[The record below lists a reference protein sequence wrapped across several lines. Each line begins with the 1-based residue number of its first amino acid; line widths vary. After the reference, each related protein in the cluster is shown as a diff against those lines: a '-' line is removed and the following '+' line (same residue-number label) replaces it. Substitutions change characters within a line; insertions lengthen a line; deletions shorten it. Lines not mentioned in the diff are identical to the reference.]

1 MESKIKKY
9 ELNQN
14 GKKYILSIQIFGEKL
29 RFACIEHYQ
38 EKQTIFIGEFTLDV
52 LMQISPVFSNLTEIS
67 KALEIFDSL
76 ILNQKVNIKLENN
89 FLFLNILIKKENLPD
104 EKFSIKLI
112 LFNGI
117 KKEDNIQV
125 TEKKIITSNIISNQ
139 YNESTDNNNINE
151 NLIYSPTSQNIEQ
164 VQHTQAINEQI
175 IKSPII
181 NNETHEQQLINSPV
195 NINSISNDQLI
206 QSPNVDTNTN
216 IITNYQE
223 QLILSPNHTTN
234 INTVEQQYTTT
245 AGDIN
250 ATSNEQ
256 FIQSSQEQNINSQD
270 IYSKEKQDIQITN
283 DSGDT
288 SANDYIQQFLQS
300 SGSTSSQEQYIT
312 DQSPLN
318 IEQYLQ
324 KSEENVNTNQQ
335 YTQDY
340 NFNFSSQDNQASNI
354 EIPSQTQNNVEINQ
368 STTTN
373 TESQYIQQPTET
385 TTNIN
390 SYESYFQQ
398 PTSNITTE
406 NTYIQ
411 NVQQPSTITSNTTT
425 TQTHYVQIPTT
436 KITTQKQYI
445 VQNQP
450 LESQTVNYN
459 ITQNQMKKTKKI
471 KTEKIVLS
479 LLPQPKEEPV
489 QPIIEETNYESSAQI
504 YEPIKQPEIQTP
516 QIIVQDNPELNN
528 LRAENA
534 RLKEEIELLRN
545 QMNVY
550 IEENK
555 TLKSNTVIKSEI
567 PTNNQEILLLR
578 EEIERLRIELSRFEE
593 YKLSKEDEIN
603 MLNIKIQ
610 TLLSKLKELEK
621 MNSDLRAYIEKLQ
634 QIKSG
639 SEDVHQGESLTIQ
652 DTRLEIIRGDIIE
665 SPKEL
670 ELLTR
675 RMCNNQYKKISLN
688 LLYKAIIDSDKASV
702 FHKKCDSAQCTLV
715 LVRSG
720 NGKRFGGFTSCN
732 WKGNS
737 IEKKDNN
744 AFIFSLDKLKIYDVI
759 EGEDAI
765 GCYPNFGPVFLG
777 CQIRIYDNFFKK
789 GGSTYEKG
797 LNYDTEEDFELTGGL
812 KTFEVKDIEVY
823 SVELFQQ

>member
-1 MESKIKKY
+1 MIMESKIKKY

-29 RFACIEHYQ
+29 RFACIEYYQ

-125 TEKKIITSNIISNQ
+125 TEKKIITNNIISNQ
-139 YNESTDNNNINE
+139 YNESTDINNINE

-164 VQHTQAINEQI
+164 LQHTQEINEQI

-181 NNETHEQQLINSPV
+181 NNETQEQQLINSPV
-195 NINSISNDQLI
+195 NINSASNEQLI

-216 IITNYQE
+216 IISNYQE

-234 INTVEQQYTTT
+234 INTIEQQYTTT
-245 AGDIN
+245 TGDIN

-340 NFNFSSQDNQASNI
+340 NFNFSSQDNQASNV

-368 STTTN
+368 TTTTN

-504 YEPIKQPEIQTP
+504 YEPIKQPEIQAP
-516 QIIVQDNPELNN
+516 QIIVQDNPELDN

-550 IEENK
+550 IEEK
-555 TLKSNTVIKSEI
+555 KIK
-567 PTNNQEILLLR
+567 PLNLILLL
-578 EEIERLRIELSRFEE
+578 
-593 YKLSKEDEIN
+593 N
-603 MLNIKIQ
+603 
-610 TLLSKLKELEK
+610 LK
-621 MNSDLRAYIEKLQ
+621 YQ
-634 QIKSG
+634 QI
-639 SEDVHQGESLTIQ
+639 I
-652 DTRLEIIRGDIIE
+652 
-665 SPKEL
+665 
-670 ELLTR
+670 
-675 RMCNNQYKKISLN
+675 KKF
-688 LLYKAIIDSDKASV
+688 Y
-702 FHKKCDSAQCTLV
+702 
-715 LVRSG
+715 
-720 NGKRFGGFTSCN
+720 
-732 WKGNS
+732 
-737 IEKKDNN
+737 
-744 AFIFSLDKLKIYDVI
+744 Y
-759 EGEDAI
+759 
-765 GCYPNFGPVFLG
+765 
-777 CQIRIYDNFFKK
+777 
-789 GGSTYEKG
+789 
-797 LNYDTEEDFELTGGL
+797 
-812 KTFEVKDIEVY
+812 
-823 SVELFQQ
+823 

>member
-139 YNESTDNNNINE
+139 YNESTDNNINE

-223 QLILSPNHTTN
+223 Q
-234 INTVEQQYTTT
+234 
-245 AGDIN
+245 
-250 ATSNEQ
+250 

-270 IYSKEKQDIQITN
+270 IYSQEKQDIQITN

-288 SANDYIQQFLQS
+288 SENDYIQQFLQT

-318 IEQYLQ
+318 IDQYLQ

-368 STTTN
+368 TTTK
-373 TESQYIQQPTET
+373 QQ
-385 TTNIN
+385 ILIHMKV
-390 SYESYFQQ
+390 
-398 PTSNITTE
+398 TSNNLLQIS
-406 NTYIQ
+406 
-411 NVQQPSTITSNTTT
+411 QQRIL
-425 TQTHYVQIPTT
+425 IF
-436 KITTQKQYI
+436 KIF
-445 VQNQP
+445 
-450 LESQTVNYN
+450 
-459 ITQNQMKKTKKI
+459 
-471 KTEKIVLS
+471 
-479 LLPQPKEEPV
+479 
-489 QPIIEETNYESSAQI
+489 
-504 YEPIKQPEIQTP
+504 
-516 QIIVQDNPELNN
+516 NN
-528 LRAENA
+528 H
-534 RLKEEIELLRN
+534 
-545 QMNVY
+545 Q
-550 IEENK
+550 
-555 TLKSNTVIKSEI
+555 
-567 PTNNQEILLLR
+567 LLLQ
-578 EEIERLRIELSRFEE
+578 IQPQL
-593 YKLSKEDEIN
+593 KLN
-603 MLNIKIQ
+603 MFKF
-610 TLLSKLKELEK
+610 
-621 MNSDLRAYIEKLQ
+621 LQ
-634 QIKSG
+634 QK
-639 SEDVHQGESLTIQ
+639 
-652 DTRLEIIRGDIIE
+652 
-665 SPKEL
+665 
-670 ELLTR
+670 
-675 RMCNNQYKKISLN
+675 
-688 LLYKAIIDSDKASV
+688 
-702 FHKKCDSAQCTLV
+702 
-715 LVRSG
+715 
-720 NGKRFGGFTSCN
+720 
-732 WKGNS
+732 
-737 IEKKDNN
+737 
-744 AFIFSLDKLKIYDVI
+744 
-759 EGEDAI
+759 
-765 GCYPNFGPVFLG
+765 
-777 CQIRIYDNFFKK
+777 
-789 GGSTYEKG
+789 
-797 LNYDTEEDFELTGGL
+797 
-812 KTFEVKDIEVY
+812 
-823 SVELFQQ
+823 

>member
-139 YNESTDNNNINE
+139 YNESTDNNINE

-195 NINSISNDQLI
+195 NINSISNGQLI

-245 AGDIN
+245 TGDIN

-270 IYSKEKQDIQITN
+270 IYSQEKQDIQITN

-368 STTTN
+368 TTTTN
-373 TESQYIQQPTET
+373 TESQYIQQPAET

-411 NVQQPSTITSNTTT
+411 NIQQPSTITSNTTT

-516 QIIVQDNPELNN
+516 QIIVQDNPELDN

-578 EEIERLRIELSRFEE
+578 EEIERMRIELSRFEE

-732 WKGNS
+732 WQGNS

-777 CQIRIYDNFFKK
+777 CQIRIYDEFFKK

>member
-139 YNESTDNNNINE
+139 YYESTDNNINE

-206 QSPNVDTNTN
+206 QSPNIDTNTN

-256 FIQSSQEQNINSQD
+256 FIQSSQEQNINSKD
-270 IYSKEKQDIQITN
+270 IYSQEKQDIQITN
-283 DSGDT
+283 DNGDT

-368 STTTN
+368 TTTTN
-373 TESQYIQQPTET
+373 TESQYIQQPAET

-411 NVQQPSTITSNTTT
+411 NIQQPSTITSNTTT
-425 TQTHYVQIPTT
+425 TQTQYVQIPTT

-516 QIIVQDNPELNN
+516 QIIVQDNPELDN

-578 EEIERLRIELSRFEE
+578 EEIERMRIELSRFEE

-675 RMCNNQYKKISLN
+675 RMCNNRYKKISLN

-777 CQIRIYDNFFKK
+777 CQIRIYDEFFKK

>member
-139 YNESTDNNNINE
+139 YNESTDNNINE

-164 VQHTQAINEQI
+164 VRHTQAINEQI

-270 IYSKEKQDIQITN
+270 IYSQEKQDIQITN

-288 SANDYIQQFLQS
+288 SANDYIQQFLQT

-318 IEQYLQ
+318 IDQYLQ

-368 STTTN
+368 TTTTN

-516 QIIVQDNPELNN
+516 QIIVQDNPELDN

-732 WKGNS
+732 WQGNS

-777 CQIRIYDNFFKK
+777 CQIRIYDEFFKK